1 MDRGCCLRGRP
12 MSIAPGLE
20 RLWARLGRLR
30 RPALALAPAFALAV
44 AGCYE
49 VDQEIIPPQLGAPV
63 PFIYDS
69 SIGTK
74 AAPPSSAPSPS
85 ATTKRFRDVGKD
97 GDVSTGTP
105 RALHIRD
112 NIYALQTDYDDEPC
126 CYIVFYRIDSESVQG
141 VDPIGDVDALAARH
155 GVTIEIYDLDYLDGT
170 PNAILPF
177 IRAHA
182 ELRYE

>member
-1 MDRGCCLRGRP
+1 MFPAGRP

-63 PFIYDS
+63 PYIYDS
-69 SIGTK
+69 IDWDEGGTTEL
-74 AAPPSSAPSPS
+74 SPVAFS
-85 ATTKRFRDVGKD
+85 NDKRFRDVGKD

>member
-1 MDRGCCLRGRP
+1 MLPAGRP
-12 MSIAPGLE
+12 MSLAPGLE
-20 RLWARLGRLR
+20 RLWARMGRLR

-63 PFIYDS
+63 PYIYDS
-69 SIGTK
+69 IDWDEGGATEL
-74 AAPPSSAPSPS
+74 SPVAFS
-85 ATTKRFRDVGKD
+85 NDKRFRDVGKD
-97 GDVSTGTP
+97 GDVSTGTL
-105 RALHIRD
+105 RAIHIRD

-126 CYIVFYRIDSESVQG
+126 CYIVFYRIDSESLQG

-170 PNAILPF
+170 PDAILAF

-182 ELRYE
+182 ELGFE